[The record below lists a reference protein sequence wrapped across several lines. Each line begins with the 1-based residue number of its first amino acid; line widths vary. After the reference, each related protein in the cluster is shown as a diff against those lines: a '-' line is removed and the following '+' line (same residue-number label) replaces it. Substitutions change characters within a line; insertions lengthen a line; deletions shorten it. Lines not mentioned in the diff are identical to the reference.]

1 MSVEIFKSKEF
12 GQVRIIEDGAKTY
25 FCGKDVA
32 IILGYEN
39 TRKAIADH
47 CKKDGVTFHD
57 LIDNL
62 GRAQQAKFINE
73 SNLYR
78 LIVSSKLP
86 AAEKF
91 ERWVFEEVLPT
102 IRKHGLFATDELL
115 SNPDVLIKALQ
126 ELKKERLEK
135 QELLVKNELAKQQMK
150 ELEPKATYY
159 DLILQTKNLISI
171 TQIAKDYGMSGTKL
185 NKILHE
191 EKVQYK
197 QGKTW
202 LLYQR
207 YADKGYTKTKTQVY
221 SKSDGTLG
229 SSIQS
234 FWTQKGRLFI
244 YNLLKDRGLV
254 PKIERSSQQ

>member
-1 MSVEIFKSKEF
+1 MSIQIFENKELGKVRTLEINNTPFF
-12 GQVRIIEDGAKTY
+12 V
-25 FCGKDVA
+25 GKDVA
-32 IILGYEN
+32 EILGYERSDN
-39 TRKAIADH
+39 AIRRHVDDDDKLMHQISASGQ
-47 CKKDGVTFHD
+47 KRNMT
-57 LIDNL
+57 L
-62 GRAQQAKFINE
+62 INE
-73 SNLYR
+73 SGLYS
-78 LIVSSKLP
+78 LILSSKLP
-86 AAEKF
+86 TAKKF
-91 ERWVFEEVLPT
+91 KRWITSEVLPT
-102 IRKHGLFATDELL
+102 IRKHGLYATDELL
-115 SNPDVLIKALQ
+115 LNPDVLIKALQ

-135 QELLVKNELAKQQMK
+135 QELLIKNELAKQQMK

-171 TQIAKDYGMSGTKL
+171 TQIAKDYGISGTKL

-234 FWTQKGRLFI
+234 YWTQKGRIFI
-244 YNLLKDRGLV
+244 YNLLKAKGII
-254 PKIERSSQQ
+254 PKIERMA